1 MKVENIPVISW
12 DIYSP
17 DELDKNV
24 GNTIAISD
32 KIYYKMINE
41 LTEFNP
47 LFVEIT
53 KTDEN
58 GFNQSNCRCLLFGNI
73 ISIEQDVIV
82 LPYWAMA
89 KYGLEPFQNVSIENV
104 DNLQSIDYIQ
114 VRGNNSDYIHWSSL
128 KELLEETLI
137 KCRAISLGDMINV
150 HGIEFYVC
158 QIKNQSGSEI
168 LDGSL
173 YNTDVKIDFDVP
185 VDILEE
191 ERLQKIKDSE
201 QKIKNEEQDK
211 LRKIKYEEEE
221 FDRIREENRLKMIEE
236 EKNNK
241 FVGTAYKLGDGPSH
255 ITREQM
261 AEIIKARLAKNMNQ
275 NMNQNM

>member
-1 MKVENIPVISW
+1 MRVENIPVISW

-73 ISIEQDVIV
+73 ISVEQDVIV

-89 KYGLEPFQNVSIENV
+89 KYGLEPFQNVTIENV
-104 DNLQSIDYIQ
+104 DNLQNIDYIQ
-114 VRGNNSDYIHWSSL
+114 VRANNSDYIHWSSL
-128 KELLEETLI
+128 KEILEETLI

-191 ERLQKIKDSE
+191 ERLQKIKDEE
-201 QKIKNEEQDK
+201 QKIKEEEQER
-211 LRKIKYEEEE
+211 LRQLKQEEETM
-221 FDRIREENRLKMIEE
+221 DRIREQNRLKMIEE
-236 EKNNK
+236 EKKNK
-241 FVGTAYKLGDGPSH
+241 IFAGTAYKLEEGPSH
-255 ITREQM
+255 VTREQM
-261 AEIIKARLAKNMNQ
+261 AEIIKARLAKNM
-275 NMNQNM
+275 

>member
-17 DELDKNV
+17 DDIDKNV

-89 KYGLEPFQNVSIENV
+89 KYGLEPFQNVTIENV

-114 VRGNNSDYIHWSSL
+114 VRANNSDYVHWSSL

-158 QIKNQSGSEI
+158 QIKNENGSEI

-191 ERLQKIKDSE
+191 ERLQKIKE
-201 QKIKNEEQDK
+201 EEQEK
-211 LRKIKYEEEE
+211 LRQIKYEEEMM
-221 FDRIREENRLKMIEE
+221 DRIREQNRLKMIEE
-236 EKNNK
+236 EKNK
-241 FVGTAYKLGDGPSH
+241 IFAGKAYKLDDGPSH

-261 AEIIKARLAKNMNQ
+261 AEIIKARLAKNTNQ
-275 NMNQNM
+275 NM

>member
-1 MKVENIPVISW
+1 MKVENIPIISW

-17 DELDKNV
+17 DELEKNV
-24 GNTIAISD
+24 ANTIAIPD
-32 KIYYKMINE
+32 NIYYKMINE

-53 KTDEN
+53 KSDDN

-89 KYGLEPFQNVSIENV
+89 KYGLEPFQNVTIENV

-114 VRGNNSDYIHWSSL
+114 VRANNSDYVHWSSL
-128 KELLEETLI
+128 KEILEETLI

-150 HGIEFYVC
+150 HGIEFYIC
-158 QIKNQSGSEI
+158 KIKNQSGCEI

-185 VDILEE
+185 VDIVEE
-191 ERLQKIKDSE
+191 ERLQKIRED
-201 QKIKNEEQDK
+201 EEER
-211 LRKIKYEEEE
+211 LRQLKYEEEMMA
-221 FDRIREENRLKMIEE
+221 RIKEENRLKMIKE

-241 FVGTAYKLGDGPSH
+241 FAGTAYKLDDGPSH

-261 AEIIKARLAKNMNQ
+261 AEIIKARLAKSNNP
-275 NMNQNM
+275 NI

>member
-17 DELDKNV
+17 DEFDKNV
-24 GNTIAISD
+24 GNTIAIPD
-32 KIYYKMINE
+32 TIYYKMINE

-53 KTDEN
+53 KSDES

-73 ISIEQDVIV
+73 ISIEQDIIV

-89 KYGLEPFQNVSIENV
+89 KYGLESFQNVSIENV

-114 VRGNNSDYIHWSSL
+114 VRANNSDYVHWSSL
-128 KELLEETLI
+128 KEILEETLV

-158 QIKNQSGSEI
+158 KIKNQSGSEV

-191 ERLQKIKDSE
+191 ERLQKIK
-201 QKIKNEEQDK
+201 
-211 LRKIKYEEEE
+211 EEEE
-221 FDRIREENRLKMIEE
+221 ERLRQLKLEEEQLARINEANRLKMIEE

-241 FVGTAYKLGDGPSH
+241 FVGTGYKLGDGPSR

-261 AEIIKARLAKNMNQ
+261 AEIIKARMAKNMNQ
-275 NMNQNM
+275 NM

>member
-17 DELDKNV
+17 DDIDKNV

-47 LFVEIT
+47 LYVEIT
-53 KTDEN
+53 KTDES

-73 ISIEQDVIV
+73 ISVEQDVIV

-89 KYGLEPFQNVSIENV
+89 KYGLEPFQNVTIENV
-104 DNLQSIDYIQ
+104 DNLQNIDYIQ
-114 VRGNNSDYIHWSSL
+114 VRANNSDYVHWSSL

-191 ERLQKIKDSE
+191 ERLQKIKNEE
-201 QKIKNEEQDK
+201 QKIKEEEQER
-211 LRKIKYEEEE
+211 LRQLKYEEETM
-221 FDRIREENRLKMIEE
+221 DRIREKNRLRMIEE
-236 EKNNK
+236 SKNK
-241 FVGTAYKLGDGPSH
+241 IFAGTAYKLDDGPSQ

-261 AEIIKARLAKNMNQ
+261 AEIIKARINKNMAKNM
-275 NMNQNM
+275 

>member
-1 MKVENIPVISW
+1 MKVKNISIISW

-17 DELDKNV
+17 DEPEKNV

-58 GFNQSNCRCLLFGNI
+58 GFNSGFNQSNCRCLLFGNI

-82 LPYWAMA
+82 VPYWAIA
-89 KYGLEPFQNVSIENV
+89 KFGLEPFQNVNIENV
-104 DNLQSIDYIQ
+104 NNLQNIDYIQ
-114 VRGNNSDYIHWSSL
+114 VRANNSDYIHWSSL
-128 KELLEETLI
+128 KEILEETLI

-158 QIKNQSGSEI
+158 KIKNQSGSEI

-201 QKIKNEEQDK
+201 EEK
-211 LRKIKYEEEE
+211 LRQLKQEEEMM
-221 FDRIREENRLKMIEE
+221 DRIREKNRLRMIEE
-236 EKNNK
+236 SKNK
-241 FVGTAYKLGDGPSH
+241 IFAGTAYKLDDGPSH

-261 AEIIKARLAKNMNQ
+261 AEIIKKRLAKNTNK
-275 NMNQNM
+275 NM

>member
-1 MKVENIPVISW
+1 MKVENISIISW

-17 DELDKNV
+17 DEPEKNV
-24 GNTIAISD
+24 GNIIAISD

-89 KYGLEPFQNVSIENV
+89 KFGLEPFQNVNIENV
-104 DNLQSIDYIQ
+104 NNLQNIDYIQ
-114 VRGNNSDYIHWSSL
+114 VRANNSDYVHWSSL

-137 KCRAISLGDMINV
+137 KCRAISLGDMINLY
-150 HGIEFYVC
+150 GIEFYVC
-158 QIKNQSGSEI
+158 QIKNKSGSEI

-191 ERLQKIKDSE
+191 ERLQKIKE
-201 QKIKNEEQDK
+201 EEQEK
-211 LRKIKYEEEE
+211 LRQLKQEEEMM
-221 FDRIREENRLKMIEE
+221 DRIREQNRLRMIEE

-241 FVGTAYKLGDGPSH
+241 FIGTAYKLDDGPSH

-261 AEIIKARLAKNMNQ
+261 AEIIKARLSKNM
-275 NMNQNM
+275 

>member
-1 MKVENIPVISW
+1 MKVKNISIISW

-17 DELDKNV
+17 DDLEKNV

-53 KTDEN
+53 KTDESRYDN
-58 GFNQSNCRCLLFGNI
+58 GYNQSNCRCLLFGNI

-82 LPYWAMA
+82 VPYWAIA
-89 KYGLEPFQNVSIENV
+89 KFGLEPFQNVNIENV

-114 VRGNNSDYIHWSSL
+114 VRANNSDYVHWTSL
-128 KELLEETLI
+128 KEILEETLI

-158 QIKNQSGSEI
+158 KIKNENGSEI

-185 VDILEE
+185 IDILEE
-191 ERLQKIKDSE
+191 ERLQKIK
-201 QKIKNEEQDK
+201 Q
-211 LRKIKYEEEE
+211 EEEE
-221 FDRIREENRLKMIEE
+221 RLQQIKQEEEHISRIREENRLKMIEE
-236 EKNNK
+236 EVKNKK
-241 FVGTAYKLGDGPSH
+241 FVGTAYKLDDGPSH

-261 AEIIKARLAKNMNQ
+261 AEIIKKRMNQ
-275 NMNQNM
+275 NM

>member
-1 MKVENIPVISW
+1 MKEINIQVMSW
-12 DIYSP
+12 DMYSP
-17 DELDKNV
+17 DELDKNIS
-24 GNTIAISD
+24 NTIAIPD
-32 KIYYKMINE
+32 NIYYKMINE

-53 KTDEN
+53 KSDES
-58 GFNQSNCRCLLFGNI
+58 GYNQTNCRCLLFGNI

-89 KYGLEPFQNVSIENV
+89 KYGLEPFQNVNIENV

-114 VRGNNSDYIHWSSL
+114 VRANNSDYVHWSSL
-128 KELLEETLI
+128 KEILEETLI
-137 KCRAISLGDMINV
+137 KCRAISLGDLINV

-173 YNTDVKIDFDVP
+173 YNTDVKIDFDIP

-191 ERLQKIKDSE
+191 ERLEKIKE
-201 QKIKNEEQDK
+201 EEQER
-211 LRKIKYEEEE
+211 LRQLKQEEEQLV
-221 FDRIREENRLKMIEE
+221 RINEENRLKMIEE

-241 FVGTAYKLGDGPSH
+241 FVGTGYRLGGGPSH

-261 AEIIKARLAKNMNQ
+261 AEIIKARIAKNM
-275 NMNQNM
+275 

>member
-1 MKVENIPVISW
+1 MKVENISIISW

-17 DELDKNV
+17 DEPEKNV

-58 GFNQSNCRCLLFGNI
+58 GFNNGFNQSNCRCLLFGNI

-82 LPYWAMA
+82 VPYWAIA
-89 KYGLEPFQNVSIENV
+89 KFGLEPFQNVNIENV
-104 DNLQSIDYIQ
+104 DNLQNIDYIQ
-114 VRGNNSDYIHWSSL
+114 VRANNSDYIHWSSL

-158 QIKNQSGSEI
+158 KIKNQSGSEI

-201 QKIKNEEQDK
+201 EEK
-211 LRKIKYEEEE
+211 LRQLKQEEELM
-221 FDRIREENRLKMIEE
+221 DRIREQNRLRMIEE
-236 EKNNK
+236 ESKNK
-241 FVGTAYKLGDGPSH
+241 IFAGTGYRLDSGPSH

-261 AEIIKARLAKNMNQ
+261 AEIIKARLAKNTNQ
-275 NMNQNM
+275 NM

>member
-12 DIYSP
+12 DIYNP
-17 DELDKNV
+17 DEQDKNV
-24 GNTIAISD
+24 GNTIAIPD
-32 KIYYKMINE
+32 NIYYKMINE

-53 KTDEN
+53 KTDES

-82 LPYWAMA
+82 LPYWALA

-114 VRGNNSDYIHWSSL
+114 VRANNSDYVHWSSL
-128 KELLEETLI
+128 KEILEETLV

-158 QIKNQSGSEI
+158 KIKNQNGSEI

-191 ERLQKIKDSE
+191 ERLQKIKE
-201 QKIKNEEQDK
+201 EEQERLRQLK
-211 LRKIKYEEEE
+211 LEEEQME
-221 FDRIREENRLKMIEE
+221 RIREQNRLRMIEE

-241 FVGTAYKLGDGPSH
+241 FVGKGYKLDDGPSH

-275 NMNQNM
+275 NM

>member
-53 KTDEN
+53 KSDDS
-58 GFNQSNCRCLLFGNI
+58 GFNQSNCRCLLFGNL

-89 KYGLEPFQNVSIENV
+89 KYGLEPFQNVTIENV

-114 VRGNNSDYIHWSSL
+114 VRANNSDYVHWSSL

-150 HGIEFYVC
+150 HGIEFY
-158 QIKNQSGSEI
+158 Q
-168 LDGSL
+168 
-173 YNTDVKIDFDVP
+173 
-185 VDILEE
+185 
-191 ERLQKIKDSE
+191 
-201 QKIKNEEQDK
+201 
-211 LRKIKYEEEE
+211 
-221 FDRIREENRLKMIEE
+221 
-236 EKNNK
+236 
-241 FVGTAYKLGDGPSH
+241 
-255 ITREQM
+255 
-261 AEIIKARLAKNMNQ
+261 
-275 NMNQNM
+275 

>member
-1 MKVENIPVISW
+1 MKEDNIPVISW

-17 DELDKNV
+17 DESYKNV
-24 GNTIAISD
+24 GNIIAIPD
-32 KIYYKMINE
+32 NIYYKMINE

-53 KTDEN
+53 KTDES

-104 DNLQSIDYIQ
+104 DNLQNIDYIQ
-114 VRGNNSDYIHWSSL
+114 VRANNSDYVHWSSL
-128 KELLEETLI
+128 KEILEETLI

-158 QIKNQSGSEI
+158 KIKNQSGSEI

-191 ERLQKIKDSE
+191 ERLQKNKE
-201 QKIKNEEQDK
+201 EEQERLRQLK
-211 LRKIKYEEEE
+211 LEEEQME
-221 FDRIREENRLKMIEE
+221 RIRERNRLKMIEE

-241 FVGTAYKLGDGPSH
+241 FVGKGYKLDDGPSH

-275 NMNQNM
+275 NM

>member
-17 DELDKNV
+17 DEFDKNV
-24 GNTIAISD
+24 GNTIAIPD
-32 KIYYKMINE
+32 TIYYKMINE

-53 KTDEN
+53 KSDES

-89 KYGLEPFQNVSIENV
+89 KYGLESFQNVTIENV

-114 VRGNNSDYIHWSSL
+114 VRANNSDYVHWSSL
-128 KELLEETLI
+128 KEILEETLV
-137 KCRAISLGDMINV
+137 KCRVISLGDMINV

-158 QIKNQSGSEI
+158 KIKNQSGSEI

-191 ERLQKIKDSE
+191 ERLQKIKE
-201 QKIKNEEQDK
+201 EEQERLRQLK
-211 LRKIKYEEEE
+211 LEEEQIA
-221 FDRIREENRLKMIEE
+221 RINEENRLKKIEE

-241 FVGTAYKLGDGPSH
+241 FVGTGYKLGDGPSH

-261 AEIIKARLAKNMNQ
+261 AEIIKARMAKNM
-275 NMNQNM
+275 